1 MAFIDSGNLLIIKD
15 DSVIFNVFDGKQ
27 VYRGTNYYI
36 TNRQYPDFVS
46 IVTDKTANTNSGKLY
61 IASSDGFYI
70 IDLNKKEV
78 VDVITKTHSKVSVKD
93 KLKQEDIVDLNIGGN
108 PSLA

>member
-1 MAFIDSGNLLIIKD
+1 MAFIDSYGLIIIE
-15 DSVIFNVFDGKQ
+15 DSNRSFDIID
-27 VYRGTNYYI
+27 YRDMYKGNDYYI
-36 TNRQYPDFVS
+36 TNRHSPDFVS
-46 IVTDKTANTNSGKLY
+46 IVADKTANANSGKLY

-93 KLKQEDIVDLNIGGN
+93 KLEQEDIVDLNIGGN

>member
-1 MAFIDSGNLLIIKD
+1 MAFLDSCNLLVIE
-15 DSVIFNVFDGKQ
+15 DSPLSFDIVDYKQ
-27 VYRGTNYYI
+27 VYRGINYYL
-36 TNRQYPDFVS
+36 TNHNLSEFMFVAA
-46 IVTDKTANTNSGKLY
+46 DKTASRNSGLVY
-61 IASSDGFYI
+61 ISSNNGFYI

-108 PSLA
+108 PILA